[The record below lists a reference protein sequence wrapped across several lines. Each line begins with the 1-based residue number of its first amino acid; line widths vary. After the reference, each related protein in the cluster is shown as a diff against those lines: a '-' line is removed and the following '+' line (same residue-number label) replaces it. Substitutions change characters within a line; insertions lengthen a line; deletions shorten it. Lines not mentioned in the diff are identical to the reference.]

1 MLRPLVRLRRAGLTI
16 LTLALSLPLANARNI
31 QQPGSPIDQL
41 IARDNVL
48 QALKSETV
56 RLTPLNIRELA
67 ACTPKPLSAPATI
80 QGNLSALSCYDAVI
94 NSYEDIYN
102 LSGVAGQTVHIDFSS
117 TAFETFLYMEAVHT
131 DYVSHIS
138 TSGISRHTIDY
149 TFPTTR
155 TYKLEVET
163 LYGPGDS
170 SAHSGPYTL
179 VVSTGGSPSPGGCSQ
194 NATTICLSGDRFAV
208 SATWRSTD
216 GSNGS
221 GQAVRLTSD
230 TGYFT
235 FFNAS
240 NVEVV
245 VKVLNGCGLN
255 SRYWVFAGGL
265 TNVNVVLTIRDTTT
279 GTTKTYTNPQSTAFQ
294 PIQDTGALATCP

>member
-1 MLRPLVRLRRAGLTI
+1 MLPPLARLRIAGPTI
-16 LTLALSLPLANARNI
+16 LSLALFLPFANARNST
-31 QQPGSPIDQL
+31 QPIDSIEQL
-41 IARDNVL
+41 RTRDNVL
-48 QALKSETV
+48 AGLKRETLNLI
-56 RLTPLNIRELA
+56 RPLDIRELD
-67 ACTPKPLSAPATI
+67 ACTPKSLSAPATI

-102 LSGVAGQTVHIDFSS
+102 LSGVAGQTVHIDYSS
-117 TAFETFLYMEAVHT
+117 TAFETFIWMEGVQSE
-131 DYVSHIS
+131 YVSHIS

-179 VVSTGGSPSPGGCSQ
+179 IVTTGGSSSGCSQ

-208 SATWRSTD
+208 SATWRASD

-221 GQAVRLTSD
+221 GQATRLTSD

-245 VKVLNGCGLN
+245 VKVLNGCGVN

-265 TNVNVVLTIRDTTT
+265 TNVNVVLTVRDTTT

>member
-1 MLRPLVRLRRAGLTI
+1 MWFKIISR
-16 LTLALSLPLANARNI
+16 SS
-31 QQPGSPIDQL
+31 SP
-41 IARDNVL
+41 
-48 QALKSETV
+48 S
-56 RLTPLNIRELA
+56 P
-67 ACTPKPLSAPATI
+67 PATI

-102 LSGVAGQTVHIDFSS
+102 LSGIAGQTVHIDFSS

-179 VVSTGGSPSPGGCSQ
+179 VVSTGGSPSPGQNVPSMPPSQ
-194 NATTICLSGDRFAV
+194 NHVTPPESNSLRESSRCLDYS
-208 SATWRSTD
+208 
-216 GSNGS
+216 
-221 GQAVRLTSD
+221 
-230 TGYFT
+230 
-235 FFNAS
+235 
-240 NVEVV
+240 
-245 VKVLNGCGLN
+245 
-255 SRYWVFAGGL
+255 
-265 TNVNVVLTIRDTTT
+265 
-279 GTTKTYTNPQSTAFQ
+279 
-294 PIQDTGALATCP
+294 